1 MARILKRVK
10 SWAMMAGIGFL
21 LIGAPFSPTV
31 AASPGSGLYKK
42 ACKKCHGK
50 MGAGKK
56 IKADPGKFKYPPINQ
71 LTREDLSKTINE
83 YREAWRN
90 KTYTKTEKKMAK
102 PAGKLSDQ
110 DISALVEFIISQLSL
125 E

>member
-1 MARILKRVK
+1 MARILKRAR
-10 SWAMMAGIGFL
+10 SWAMVAAMGCL
-21 LIGAPFSPTV
+21 LIGGPFGTTV
-31 AASPGSGLYKK
+31 AASPGSSLYKK

-56 IKADPGKFKYPPINQ
+56 IRADPGKFKYPPINQ
-71 LTREDLSKTINE
+71 LSREDLSKTIDE

-90 KTYTKTEKKMAK
+90 KTYSKTQKKMAK

-110 DISALVEFIISQLSL
+110 DINALVEFIITQFYL

>member
-1 MARILKRVK
+1 
-10 SWAMMAGIGFL
+10 
-21 LIGAPFSPTV
+21 
-31 AASPGSGLYKK
+31 
-42 ACKKCHGK
+42 